1 MSFSSRFFRLIVFS
15 AFILTTFTQWMSFD
29 IEAIRTQETV
39 WYLRNTTAS
48 SAFGTTGPTSE
59 HSSATDVFSGSPSTK
74 STALAMTAT
83 PGSSQATIAT
93 VETTATAGPIWL
105 GTFLSSKLAA
115 QSLPAGSIFRF
126 ETSFAESNLNANMIL
141 RLHVY
146 VWREGTG
153 YVSSLIDNVGSTNC
167 GAEPVAINSS
177 RSQVCIT
184 AGTASSVNL
193 QAGDQIA
200 LEVWVNAN
208 NTVTTSY
215 TGTLYF
221 DGTEFIGNGTTS
233 HVTTS
238 AQSMLAIDQDLE
250 LLSTKDYSTIWY
262 LSDTSSASAFGSTGP
277 TTEYSTGTDGWPAA
291 PASKATARTM
301 DQMPNTG
308 AASLSVTETTSTPIN
323 IWMST
328 FLSPPLA
335 GQTIPSGTHIRYEG
349 GLQENGSL
357 ADMFTRLH
365 LYIWREG
372 TGYVSSIA
380 DSVTSTDCGGEA
392 GTSGPRSLICI
403 YTTDSGTTIQEGD
416 QIALE
421 IWTSAKNASTSG
433 YSSTLWYGG
442 ADFIERGTA
451 SYNMTTSI
459 QSNLTFSSTVSLL
472 TSLEVDI
479 VDSNSESV
487 ASPSVS
493 LSAAAFSDINQTTT
507 GTLGTS
513 NAKIRVVNW
522 GASNTWTL
530 SLAPTAGSTT
540 TWSNGGSRSYD
551 FNDAGTG
558 LDGGDADD
566 VGGRLSV
573 DPSVG
578 TLSSPFG
585 CLSTTGVSKGSS
597 SSFVEGS
604 VNSISLLVAGGST
617 AYNCAWDLTGVA
629 LSQIIPAYQA
639 GGSYSLPLTLS
650 IL

>member
-1 MSFSSRFFRLIVFS
+1 MSFSSRFFRLIFFS
-15 AFILTTFTQWMSFD
+15 AFIFTTFAHWASFD

-39 WYLRNTTAS
+39 WYLRSTTAS
-48 SAFGTTGPTSE
+48 SSFGTTGPTAE
-59 HSSATDVFSGSPSTK
+59 YSSASDVFSSSPSTK
-74 STALAMTAT
+74 STALAMSAT
-83 PGSSQATIAT
+83 PGTSQATIAT
-93 VETTATAGPIWL
+93 VETTATSGPIWL

-126 ETSFAESNLNANMIL
+126 ETSLAESSRRANMIL
-141 RLHVY
+141 RLHIY

-153 YVSSLIDNVGSTNC
+153 YVSSLIDNVSSTNC
-167 GAEPVAINSS
+167 GAEPAAINSS

-184 AGTASSVNL
+184 AGTASSVDL

-208 NTVTTSY
+208 NTSTTSF

-221 DGTEFIGNGTTS
+221 DGTEFIGNGSTS

-238 AQSMLAIDQDLE
+238 AKSILAIDQDLE

-262 LSDTSSASAFGSTGP
+262 LSDTSSASAFGNVGP
-277 TTEYSTGTDGWPAA
+277 TAEYSTASDEWIDA
-291 PASKATARTM
+291 PENKATARTM
-301 DQMPNTG
+301 NQTPNTG
-308 AASLSVTETTSTPIN
+308 AASLSAVERSSTPIK

-335 GQTIPSGTHIRYEG
+335 GQTIASGTQVRYEG
-349 GLQENGSL
+349 GLQENGSNGN
-357 ADMFTRLH
+357 MYTRLH

-372 TGYVSSIA
+372 TGYVSSIV
-380 DSVTSTDCGGEA
+380 DSIESTNCGGEA
-392 GTSGPRSLICI
+392 GTSGPRSLVCI
-403 YTTDSGTTIQEGD
+403 YTTGSDTTIQEGD
-416 QIALE
+416 QLALE
-421 IWTSAKNASTSG
+421 IWTHADNSSTAS

-442 ADFIERGTA
+442 ADFIERGTN

-459 QSNLTFSSTVSLL
+459 QSNLAFSSPISLL

-479 VDSNSESV
+479 VDSNSDSV
-487 ASPSVS
+487 TSPSVS
-493 LSAAAFSDINQTTT
+493 LSAASFSNTNQTTT
-507 GTLGTS
+507 GTLGAS
-513 NAKIRVVNW
+513 EAKIRVVNW

-566 VGGRLSV
+566 VGGQLSV

-597 SSFVEGS
+597 SSFAEGS

-629 LSQIIPAYQA
+629 LSQLIPAYQA